1 MERSTT
7 LVAARVAVRA
17 AGSAA
22 QAAEA
27 DNPNHAAYVKYCG
40 ACHGPN
46 GKGDGIIAP
55 LMTPKP
61 TNLTLLAKQH
71 GGEFDA
77 LAVYKSVS
85 GAGMPK
91 AHGDSEMPVW
101 GEELRQ
107 EVGGGDPRTAEVT
120 LVKIVNYLRSIQQQ

>member
-1 MERSTT
+1 MRGSTI
-7 LVAARVAVRA
+7 LVAALGWTLVVAGVARA
-17 AGSAA
+17 AD
-22 QAAEA
+22 A

-77 LAVYKSVS
+77 MAVYKSVS

-101 GEELRQ
+101 GEELRH

-120 LVKIVNYLRSIQQQ
+120 LVKIVNYLRSIQQK

>member
-1 MERSTT
+1 MARTMT
-7 LVAARVAVRA
+7 LIVMMASVLALGTAAC
-17 AGSAA
+17 
-22 QAAEA
+22 AAEA
-27 DNPNHAAYVKYCG
+27 ENPNHAAYLKYCG
-40 ACHGPN
+40 ACHGPS

-61 TNLTLLAKQH
+61 TNLTLIAKQH

-77 LAVYKSVS
+77 MAVYKSVS

-101 GEELRQ
+101 GEELRH

-120 LVKIVNYLRSIQQQ
+120 LVKIVNYLRSIQQK